1 MDISEAVT
9 EFHKMKRGNYAVS
22 DSDFVWNDA
31 ANSSTSPS
39 IIARTYIR
47 QEVVRNH
54 GQKGTSG
61 VSVNASHNQQT
72 RGSVCDSHCIQGE
85 PIQRGLP
92 QQVEWSTWGMAITL
106 GKTRVVITQTNGGS
120 TQIRATS
127 IRHLV
132 RSVQVS
138 PGKELVL
145 GYEPTRIS

>member
-22 DSDFVWNDA
+22 ASDYTWNDA
-31 ANSSTSPS
+31 ADSSTSPS
-39 IIARTYIR
+39 VITRTYIR
-47 QEVVRNH
+47 EEVVRSH

-61 VSVNASHNQQT
+61 VGVNTGHNQQT
-72 RGSVCDSHCIQGE
+72 RGSVCDSYCIQGE

-92 QQVEWSTWGMAITL
+92 QQVEWSTWSMAITL
-106 GKTRVVITQTNGGS
+106 GKTRVVITQTNTGS
-120 TQIRATS
+120 TQVCATS

-145 GYEPTRIS
+145 GHEPTRIS

>member
-9 EFHKMKRGNYAVS
+9 DDYT
-22 DSDFVWNDA
+22 WNDA
-31 ANSSTSPS
+31 ADSSTSPS
-39 IIARTYIR
+39 VITRTYIR
-47 QEVVRNH
+47 EEVVRSH

-61 VSVNASHNQQT
+61 VGVNTGHNQQT
-72 RGSVCDSHCIQGE
+72 RGSVCDSYCIQGE

-92 QQVEWSTWGMAITL
+92 QQVEWSTWSMAITL
-106 GKTRVVITQTNGGS
+106 GKTRVVITQTNTGS
-120 TQIRATS
+120 TQVCATS

-145 GYEPTRIS
+145 GHEPTRIS

>member
-22 DSDFVWNDA
+22 DSDYSWNDA
-31 ANSSTSPS
+31 ADSSTSPS
-39 IIARTYIR
+39 IIASTYIR
-47 QEVVRNH
+47 EEVVRSY

-61 VSVNASHNQQT
+61 VGANASHNQQT
-72 RGSVCDSHCIQGE
+72 RGSVCNSDCIQGE
-85 PIQRGLP
+85 PIQRGLL
-92 QQVEWSTWGMAITL
+92 QQIEWSTWSMAITL
-106 GKTRVVITQTNGGS
+106 GKTRVVITQTNRGS
-120 TQIRATS
+120 TQVCATS

-145 GYEPTRIS
+145 GHEPTRIS